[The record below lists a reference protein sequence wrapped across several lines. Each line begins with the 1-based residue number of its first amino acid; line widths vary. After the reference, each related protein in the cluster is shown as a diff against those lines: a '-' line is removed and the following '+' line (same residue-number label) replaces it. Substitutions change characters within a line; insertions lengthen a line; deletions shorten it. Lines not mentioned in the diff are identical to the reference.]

1 MRLALTTV
9 LSGLAIGHALL
20 AAPADARLDVTV
32 QAVLPGCHSLV
43 ATLGA
48 PKSPEAAFCN
58 GLIDALLYLGE
69 LLPPDFCYAVPLD
82 IPRVRLV
89 ATIVDEIEP
98 LLPTVKRQDFRAL
111 AVEILRYRWPCH
123 YAGD

>member
-1 MRLALTTV
+1 MRLALTIV
-9 LSGLAIGHALL
+9 LSGLAMGHAVL

-32 QAVLPGCHSLV
+32 QAVLPGCRSLV
-43 ATLGA
+43 ATLGV
-48 PKSPEAAFCN
+48 PKSSEAAFCN

-89 ATIVDEIEP
+89 EAIVGEVEP
-98 LLPTVKRQDFRAL
+98 LLPMVKEQDFRAL
-111 AVEILRYRWPCH
+111 AVEVLQYKWPCH
-123 YAGD
+123 YARG